1 MMNALRVLKR
11 DILRLLRTPAA
22 LVVVGALLVLP
33 SVYTWYNVLGFWDPY
48 TDTGALRVDV
58 VNEDEGA
65 SSPLTGELDVGDMI
79 VEKLRE
85 NTQLGWEFTDYDTA
99 MEELRSG
106 RSYAV
111 FVIPDDFTAG
121 LLSLTTGN
129 FEQPQLQY
137 YVNEKTGPVA
147 PKITDTGANTLDETI
162 NSTFIS
168 TVSDVAVNTIEKAA
182 DESRDELLVKRSRAA
197 QEADGAI
204 DEIQG
209 ARDRLV
215 RMEEAATA
223 ARATVAAAQG
233 KLEETKSHLQA
244 IEDEMPGVASAASDV
259 RRDMDAFIT
268 VASDATN
275 RVNSALQQ
283 LINDYRRY
291 AQEALD
297 RIKEIPGFEDV
308 DDWNDLKDMVL
319 PDGFDPPVS
328 PDDLQALLD
337 RANALSDALYGSA
350 LPAASGAV
358 ARLESASAGV
368 ETALANQIALADELS
383 SVFDEL
389 DEVLAT
395 SEEAF
400 SRTDDLFGNAV
411 NEIEGIR
418 GDLDM
423 LGSSDAISDLLG
435 IDGLD
440 AGRIADFMGSPTE
453 VVTEEL
459 YELNAY
465 GSAMAPLFMN
475 LTFWIGAFMLLVVMR
490 QEVDSEG
497 IRHLTLTQ
505 RYVGRY
511 LLFAILVILQAVI
524 CALGVL
530 LLGVQAADPIALV
543 FASACASLTYL
554 SIIYA
559 LSVTLQHI
567 GKGLCIVL
575 VFVQIPG
582 ATGLYPIEM
591 TSPFFQAVYPFLP
604 FTYGISALRES
615 ICGFYGTQYAAALAT
630 LFLFF
635 AIFMTSGVFL
645 RPLMGNVNRMVAA
658 QVRQSGIFNG
668 ENVELPMHSFR
679 ISQMM
684 RVLFDRKDFKADL
697 MERYERFEVW
707 RPRIIR
713 ISIALGVSAPIVL
726 MLIFTLTP
734 TEKVVMLTILL
745 AWMVLLFV
753 ALIVMDT
760 IRYSLQRQLEL
771 GGMDLDE
778 MKALY
783 AGRDRMEHTPR
794 AVFENREGDGSDA

>member
-1 MMNALRVLKR
+1 MMNALRVLRR

-162 NSTFIS
+162 NSAFIS

-233 KLEETKSHLQA
+233 KLEEAKSHLQA
-244 IEDEMPGVASAASDV
+244 IEDEMPGVAFAASDV

-635 AIFMTSGVFL
+635 AIFMASGIFL

-668 ENVELPMHSFR
+668 ENVELPMRSFR

-697 MERYERFEVW
+697 TERYERFEVW

-713 ISIALGVSAPIVL
+713 ISIALGVSIPIVL

-794 AVFENREGDGSDA
+794 AVSENREGDGSDA